1 MTSAWSSADPSRR
14 RLFLAGLAMIVVLF
28 GWIGYEL
35 LTAPASKPPRQTQ
48 PGSGALTTSDPSA
61 PPESVIAVPP
71 GHEGG
76 DDGTAPPTPDQPQ
89 ELPPRFGQPPELP
102 VSDVD
107 LKAASDVAMTFLEAF
122 ANGRWQD
129 RPDEKIQQIQALVLQ
144 PSVDLVLAQFESVRA
159 KPASHEA
166 VTYRVTGAKWWSLS
180 DGQVTLLVSGDRR
193 VVDDTGDRTG
203 VRAFLVTLVR
213 ASGTWKV
220 SSVRDPS
227 AGDTGMGTS

>member
-1 MTSAWSSADPSRR
+1 MTSAWSSADPTRR

-28 GWIGYEL
+28 GWIGFEV
-35 LTAPASKPPRQTQ
+35 LTADPPKAPRQAQ
-48 PGSGALTTSDPSA
+48 PGSAVSSTPA
-61 PPESVIAVPP
+61 PQESVIVVPP
-71 GHEGG
+71 GHEPG
-76 DDGTAPPTPDQPQ
+76 DDDAEPSAPAQPQ
-89 ELPPRFGQPPELP
+89 ELPPRFGQPPGLP

-107 LKAASDVAMTFLEAF
+107 LKAASEVGLTFLEAF

-129 RPDEKIQQIQALVLQ
+129 RPEEKIQQIQAFVPQ

-159 KPASHEA
+159 KPATHET

-193 VVDDTGDRTG
+193 VVDDSGDRTLA
-203 VRAFLVTLVR
+203 RAFMVTMVR
-213 ASGTWKV
+213 DGGTWKV

>member
-35 LTAPASKPPRQTQ
+35 LTADPPRPARQAQ
-48 PGSGALTTSDPSA
+48 PGSGSSSTPA
-61 PPESVIAVPP
+61 PQESVIAVPP
-71 GHEGG
+71 GHEAG
-76 DDGTAPPTPDQPQ
+76 DDGTVPPTPAQPQ
-89 ELPPRFGQPPELP
+89 ELPPRFGQPPGLP

-107 LKAASDVAMTFLEAF
+107 LKAASDIAMTFLEAF

-129 RPDEKIQQIQALVLQ
+129 RPDEKIQQIQALVLP

-159 KPASHEA
+159 KPAGHEA
-166 VTYRVTGAKWWSLS
+166 VTYRVTGARWWSLS

-203 VRAFLVTLVR
+203 ARAFLVTLVR
-213 ASGTWKV
+213 AGGTWKV

-227 AGDTGMGTS
+227 AGDVGMGTS